1 MVGERS
7 LVGRHRGVEVVEFG
21 SGGPL
26 LLDLRSAEFAVGG
39 KSCAQIGD
47 IAPGEMDSERREFLD
62 EIAMTTRCLGLLL
75 QGAQTAAHL
84 AHEVLDPGEVAV
96 GGGETA
102 FGSVLPLPELQ
113 DAGGLLDDRPAV
125 LGAGVEHGVD
135 LALADD
141 HVLLTADA
149 TVGQQ
154 FGDVEQ
160 AARHAVEGVLGVTA
174 AEERAGDLHLAELHG
189 ERATVVVDGER
200 HLSAAEG
207 GLVLA
212 AGEDDVVHLPGPH
225 GRRRLCTENPSNG
238 IDDVRLA
245 RAVRTDHDRD
255 PWFEIDRGGVGERLE
270 ALQRE
275 VLQMHRVE
283 LNNPNY
289 IRVVLGPGEIRRP
302 LWIPCGNPQG
312 RSCRGG
318 LMSGG
323 QTWVSQK

>member
-1 MVGERS
+1 MARS
-7 LVGRHRGVEVVEFG
+7 CSIFAV
-21 SGGPL
+21 
-26 LLDLRSAEFAVGG
+26 EFAVGG
-39 KSCAQIGD
+39 ESCAQIGD

-62 EIAMTTRCLGLLL
+62 EIAMTTRCLGLLF
-75 QGAQTAAHL
+75 QGRRPRAHL

-160 AARHAVEGVLGVTA
+160 AARHPVEGVLGVTA

-189 ERATVVVDGER
+189 ERATVVVDGELIPAR
-200 HLSAAEG
+200 PRADLFDCR
-207 GLVLA
+207 
-212 AGEDDVVHLPGPH
+212 EDDVVHLP
-225 GRRRLCTENPSNG
+225 
-238 IDDVRLA
+238 D
-245 RAVRTDHDRD
+245 RTADGACAPRTHAMASIYSTLPELFDR
-255 PWFEIDRGGVGERLE
+255 P
-270 ALQRE
+270 
-275 VLQMHRVE
+275 
-283 LNNPNY
+283 
-289 IRVVLGPGEIRRP
+289 RP
-302 LWIPCGNPQG
+302 
-312 RSCRGG
+312 
-318 LMSGG
+318 
-323 QTWVSQK
+323 